1 MKELL
6 AIVLTIIA
14 VVSLLF
20 GASKT
25 EGKSSEFESWKV
37 EFNVRFD
44 STFED
49 AYREKIFLRNLE

>member
-1 MKELL
+1 MGKFWIFA
-6 AIVLTIIA
+6 AII
-14 VVSLLF
+14 VVISLLLF
-20 GASKT
+20 GMKN

-49 AYREKIFLRNLE
+49 AYREKIFLGNLE